1 MQLFGFE
8 ITRTSAEEKELENL
22 QAIVPQ
28 NQEEAVTEI
37 APGGIYGTYLDLEAS
52 AKTEADLV
60 TRYREMVL
68 QPECDQAVEDIINDA
83 IIMENNAYPVEIV
96 LDETNLSSRVKKL
109 IKEEFDNLMQM
120 MDFGN
125 KGYEIFR
132 RWYVDGRIYYQL
144 VIDKSNPREGI
155 KQLRYIDPRKIRKMR
170 EQKKK
175 TDARTG
181 NDLYPNIKE
190 FYVYNPK
197 GSTNNQQGIKIAP
210 DSICYVPSGLV
221 DSRNKMVLGYLHKAI
236 KPLNQLRMLE
246 DAVVIYRL
254 SRAPERRI
262 FYIDVGN
269 LPKMKA
275 EQYLRDMMVKHKNK
289 LVYDASTGEVRDDRR
304 HMTMLEDFW
313 LPRREGGRGTE
324 ITTLPG
330 GQNLGEMEDVL
341 YFQKK
346 LLKSLNVPVSRMEAE
361 VNFNIGRS
369 TEISRDEIKF
379 QKFINR
385 IRNKFAVLFDQLL
398 EIHLALK
405 GVMTRAEWKEIQN
418 SLTYNFA
425 NDNHFEELKQAEIM
439 TERLRL
445 LGEIDPLVGK
455 YFSMSW
461 VRKNVLRM
469 TEDEI
474 AIIGREIDM
483 EKDDEEDMMQFDS
496 EPAPQ
501 PSQEEFEPENPI
513 EVTDNRGKNLS
524 EEEKTLVESMTR
536 FYNSLSTDYEEDK
549 YDESSTG

>member
-8 ITRTSAEEKELENL
+8 IKKTSDEVSEKENL
-22 QAIVPQ
+22 QAIVPI

-37 APGGIYGTYLDLEAS
+37 APGGMYGTHLDLDAT
-52 AKTEADLV
+52 AKSEGDLV
-60 TRYREMVL
+60 TRYREMVM
-68 QPECDQAVEDIINDA
+68 QPECDAAVEDIINDA

-96 LDETNLSSRVKKL
+96 LDETKLPNRVKK
-109 IKEEFDNLMQM
+109 IVREEFDTILSLL
-120 MDFGN
+120 DFGN

-132 RWYVDGRIYYQL
+132 RWYVDGRIYYQI
-144 VIDKSNPREGI
+144 VIDKEKPPEGI
-155 KQLRYIDPRKIRKMR
+155 RDLRYVDPRKIKKMR
-170 EQKKK
+170 EQVEKKDPSGL
-175 TDARTG
+175 TE
-181 NDLYPNIKE
+181 YPRVKE
-190 FYVYNPK
+190 FYLYNPK
-197 GSTNNQQGIKIAP
+197 GMANQQQGIKIAP

-221 DSRNKMVLGYLHKAI
+221 DARNKMTLGYLHKAI

-269 LPKMKA
+269 LPKAKA

-289 LVYDASTGEVRDDRR
+289 LVYDASTGEIRDDRR

-330 GQNLGEMEDVL
+330 GQNLGEMDDVL

-385 IRNKFAVLFDQLL
+385 IRNKFAIIFDNLL

-405 GVMTRAEWKEIQN
+405 GVMTRSEWNEVKN
-418 SLTYNFA
+418 SITYNFA
-425 NDNHFEELKQAEIM
+425 NDNHFQELKQAEIM
-439 TERLRL
+439 SERLRL
-445 LGEIDPLVGK
+445 LGEVDPLVGK
-455 YFSMSW
+455 YFSLSW
-461 VRKNVLRM
+461 VRKNVLHM

-474 AIIGREIDM
+474 IAIDKQIEVEGSD
-483 EKDDEEDMMQFDS
+483 EDMQDVDT
-496 EPAPQ
+496 
-501 PSQEEFEPENPI
+501 QEQIQYDEMEPEDVI
-513 EVTDNRGKNLS
+513 SITDNTGNTTLS
-524 EEEKTLVESMTR
+524 EEEKILIESMTR
-536 FYNSLSTDYEEDK
+536 LYDSLSSEYEEDK
-549 YDESSTG
+549 DDESSTE

>member
-8 ITRTSAEEKELENL
+8 IKRTPAEERELDNL
-22 QAIVPQ
+22 QAIVPE

-37 APGGIYGTYLDLEAS
+37 APGGMYGTYLDLEAS

-60 TRYREMVL
+60 TRYREMML

-96 LDETNLSSRVKKL
+96 LDESNLSSRIKKA
-109 IKEEFDNLMQM
+109 IREEFNDILRML
-120 MDFGN
+120 DFGN

-132 RWYVDGRIYYQL
+132 RWYVDGRLYYQI
-144 VIDKSNPREGI
+144 VIDKEKPRDGI

-170 EQKKK
+170 EQKMKN
-175 TDARTG
+175 DPVTG
-181 NDLYPNIKE
+181 MEEYPRVKE
-190 FYVYNPK
+190 FYLYSPK
-197 GSTNNQQGIKIAP
+197 GNISNGQGLKIAP

-275 EQYLRDMMVKHKNK
+275 EQYIRDMMVKHKNK

-330 GQNLGEMEDVL
+330 GQNLGEMDDVL

-346 LLKSLNVPVSRMEAE
+346 LSKALNVPVSRMEAE

-385 IRNKFAVLFDQLL
+385 VRNKFAIMFDQLL
-398 EIHLALK
+398 EIHLTLK

-425 NDNHFEELKQAEIM
+425 NDNHFEELKQSEIM

-445 LGEIDPLVGK
+445 LSEIDPLVGK

-469 TEDEI
+469 TEDDI
-474 AIIGREIDM
+474 ALIGREIEL
-483 EKDDEEDMMQFDS
+483 EKDDEDMTQF
-496 EPAPQ
+496 EPVEQ
-501 PSQEEFEPENPI
+501 QEELEPENPMQ
-513 EVTDNRGKNLS
+513 VTDSTNKSLS
-524 EEEKTLVESMTR
+524 NEETALVESMTR
-536 FYNSLSTDYEEDK
+536 FYNSLSAEYEEDTH
-549 YDESSTG
+549 DESSG

>member
-8 ITRTSAEEKELENL
+8 IKRTAVEEAQQQAL
-22 QAIVPQ
+22 QAIVPS
-28 NQEEAVTEI
+28 NQEDAVI
-37 APGGIYGTYLDLEAS
+37 DVAPGSGGFYGSHMDLEAS
-52 AKTEADLV
+52 AKSEADLV
-60 TRYREMVL
+60 TKYREMAM

-83 IIMENNAYPVEIV
+83 VIMDNNVYPVEMV
-96 LDETNLSSRVKKL
+96 LDQSNLPSRVKKMVR
-109 IKEEFDNLMQM
+109 EEFNSLLYML
-120 MDFGN
+120 DFGN

-132 RWYVDGRIYYQL
+132 RWYVDGRLYYQI
-144 VIDKSNPREGI
+144 VIDKNSPRDGI

-170 EQKKK
+170 SQKKK
-175 TDARTG
+175 TDKDSGAT
-181 NDLYPNIKE
+181 LYPGKTE
-190 FYVYNPK
+190 FYLYNPT
-197 GSTNNQQGIKIAP
+197 GTYNNTQGIKIAP

-221 DSRNKMVLGYLHKAI
+221 DAKNKMNLSYLHKAI

-289 LVYDASTGEVRDDRR
+289 LVYDASTGEIRDDRR

-330 GQNLGEMEDVL
+330 GQNLGEMDDVL

-346 LLKSLNVPVSRMEAE
+346 LYKALSVPVSRMEAE

-369 TEISRDEIKF
+369 TEISRDEVKF
-379 QKFINR
+379 QKFVNR
-385 IRNKFAVLFDQLL
+385 LRNKFAELFDNLL

-405 GVMTRAEWKEIQN
+405 GVMTRGEWKEVSN
-418 SLTYNFA
+418 SVTYDFA
-425 NDNHFEELKQAEIM
+425 NDNMFQELKQSEIM
-439 TERLRL
+439 SERLRV
-445 LGEIDPLVGK
+445 LGEVDPLVGK
-455 YFSMSW
+455 YFSMNW
-461 VRKNVLRM
+461 VRKNVLHM

-474 AIIGREIDM
+474 LQIQKEVELERDNEDEMIPYASDQNEEI
-483 EKDDEEDMMQFDS
+483 
-496 EPAPQ
+496 EPA
-501 PSQEEFEPENPI
+501 NPI
-513 EVTDNRGKNLS
+513 EITDNTQSKVLS
-524 EEEKTLVESMTR
+524 TEEKGLVESMTR
-536 FYNSLSTDYEEDK
+536 FYNSLSSEYEED
-549 YDESSTG
+549 

>member
-8 ITRTSAEEKELENL
+8 ISRTSEEEAEKENL
-22 QAIVPQ
+22 QAIVPA
-28 NQEEAVTEI
+28 NQDEAVQEI
-37 APGGIYGTYLDLEAS
+37 APGGIYGTYLDMEAS

-60 TRYREMVL
+60 TRYREMAM
-68 QPECDQAVEDIINDA
+68 QPECDAAVEDIINDA
-83 IIMENNAYPVEIV
+83 IIMENNVYPVELI
-96 LDETNLSSRVKKL
+96 LDESKLPSRVKK
-109 IKEEFDNLMQM
+109 IVREEFDKLLEIL
-120 MDFGN
+120 DFGN

-132 RWYVDGRIYYQL
+132 RWYVDGRVYYQI
-144 VIDKSNPREGI
+144 VIDKNDPREGI
-155 KQLRYIDPRKIRKMR
+155 KELRYIDPRKIKKMR
-170 EQKKK
+170 ENKKK
-175 TDARTG
+175 TDPSTKLEMYPEAR
-181 NDLYPNIKE
+181 E

-197 GSTNNQQGIKIAP
+197 GITNQQQGVKIAP

-221 DSRNKMVLGYLHKAI
+221 DSRNKMTLGYLHKAI

-324 ITTLPG
+324 ITTLPA
-330 GQNLGEMEDVL
+330 GQNLGEMDDVL

-385 IRNKFAVLFDQLL
+385 IRNKFAVLFDNLL
-398 EIHLALK
+398 EIHLILR
-405 GVMTRAEWKEIQN
+405 GVMSRRDWERVRNNI
-418 SLTYNFA
+418 SYNFA
-425 NDNHFEELKQAEIM
+425 NDNHFEELKGAEIM

-445 LGEIDPLVGK
+445 LNDVDAVVGK

-461 VRKNVLRM
+461 VRKNVLQM
-469 TEDEI
+469 SEDEVI
-474 AIIGREIDM
+474 SIQKEIDYERNNEM
-483 EKDDEEDMMQFDS
+483 DDMVPYSAQQDVQQEEIEPEDVMTIHENNGKALSDEE
-496 EPAPQ
+496 
-501 PSQEEFEPENPI
+501 
-513 EVTDNRGKNLS
+513 KH
-524 EEEKTLVESMTR
+524 LVESMTR
-536 FYNSLSTDYEEDK
+536 FYNSLSNEYEEKDNG
-549 YDESSTG
+549 SS

>member
-8 ITRTSAEEKELENL
+8 IKRTAAEESQQQAL
-22 QAIVPQ
+22 QAIVPS
-28 NQEEAVTEI
+28 NQEDAVVDV
-37 APGGIYGTYLDLEAS
+37 APGSGGFYGSHMDLEAS
-52 AKTEADLV
+52 AKSEADLV
-60 TRYREMVL
+60 TKYREMSM

-83 IIMENNAYPVEIV
+83 VIMDNNVYPVEMV
-96 LDETNLSSRVKKL
+96 LDQSNLPARVKKMVR
-109 IKEEFDNLMQM
+109 EEFNSLLYML
-120 MDFGN
+120 DFGN

-132 RWYVDGRIYYQL
+132 RWYVDGRLYYQI
-144 VIDKSNPREGI
+144 VIDKNSPRDGV

-170 EQKKK
+170 SQKKK
-175 TDARTG
+175 TDQSSGAT
-181 NDLYPNIKE
+181 LYPGKTE
-190 FYVYNPK
+190 FYLYNPT
-197 GSTNNQQGIKIAP
+197 GTYNNTQGIKIAP

-221 DSRNKMVLGYLHKAI
+221 DAKNKMNLSYLHKAI

-330 GQNLGEMEDVL
+330 GQNLGEMDDVL

-346 LLKSLNVPVSRMEAE
+346 LYKALSVPVSRMEAE

-369 TEISRDEIKF
+369 TEISRDEVKF
-379 QKFINR
+379 QKFVNR
-385 IRNKFAVLFDQLL
+385 LRNKFAELFDNLL

-405 GVMTRAEWKEIQN
+405 GVMTRGEWKEVSN
-418 SLTYNFA
+418 SITYDFA
-425 NDNHFEELKQAEIM
+425 NDNMFQELKQSEIM
-439 TERLRL
+439 SERLRV
-445 LGEIDPLVGK
+445 LGEVDPLVGK
-455 YFSMSW
+455 YFSMNW
-461 VRKNVLRM
+461 VRKNVLHM
-469 TEDEI
+469 TEDDILQIQREVELERENEDEMIPYASDQNEEI
-474 AIIGREIDM
+474 
-483 EKDDEEDMMQFDS
+483 
-496 EPAPQ
+496 EPT
-501 PSQEEFEPENPI
+501 NPI
-513 EVTDNRGKNLS
+513 EITDNTQSKVLS
-524 EEEKTLVESMTR
+524 TEEKGLVESMTR
-536 FYNSLSTDYEEDK
+536 FYNSLSSEYEED
-549 YDESSTG
+549 

>member
-8 ITRTSAEEKELENL
+8 IKRTAAEEQELETL

-37 APGGIYGTYLDLEAS
+37 APGGMYGTYLDLEAS

-60 TRYREMVL
+60 TRYREMML

-96 LDETNLSSRVKKL
+96 LDESNLSSRIKKA
-109 IKEEFDNLMQM
+109 IREEFNDILRML
-120 MDFGN
+120 DFGN

-132 RWYVDGRIYYQL
+132 RWYVDGRLYYQI
-144 VIDKSNPREGI
+144 VIDKEKPRDGI

-175 TDARTG
+175 NDPVTG
-181 NDLYPNIKE
+181 MEEYPRVKE
-190 FYVYNPK
+190 FYLYSPK
-197 GSTNNQQGIKIAP
+197 GNISNGQGLKIAP

-275 EQYLRDMMVKHKNK
+275 EQYIRDMMVKHKNK

-330 GQNLGEMEDVL
+330 GQNLGEMDDVL

-346 LLKSLNVPVSRMEAE
+346 LSKALNVPVSRMEAE

-385 IRNKFAVLFDQLL
+385 VRNKFAVMFDQLL
-398 EIHLALK
+398 EIHLTLK

-425 NDNHFEELKQAEIM
+425 NDNHFEELKQSEIM

-445 LGEIDPLVGK
+445 LSEIDPLVGK

-469 TEDEI
+469 TEDDV
-474 AIIGREIDM
+474 ALIGREIEL
-483 EKDDEEDMMQFDS
+483 EKDDEDMTQF
-496 EPAPQ
+496 EPVEQ
-501 PSQEEFEPENPI
+501 QEELEPENPMQ
-513 EVTDNRGKNLS
+513 VTDSTNKSLS
-524 EEEKTLVESMTR
+524 NEETALVESMTR
-536 FYNSLSTDYEEDK
+536 FYNSLSAEYEEDTH
-549 YDESSTG
+549 DESSG

>member
-8 ITRTSAEEKELENL
+8 ISRTSAEERELATL
-22 QAIVPQ
+22 QAIVPNDQ
-28 NQEEAVTEI
+28 DEPTTEV
-37 APGGIYGTYLDLEAS
+37 AAGGHYGTHLDLEAT

-60 TRYREMVL
+60 TKYREMVM
-68 QPECDQAVEDIINDA
+68 QPECDQAVEDIVNDA
-83 IIMENNAYPVEIV
+83 IIMDDNAYPIEIV
-96 LDETNLSSRVKKL
+96 LDESNLSSRIKKVVR
-109 IKEEFDNLMQM
+109 EEFDDILRML
-120 MDFGN
+120 DFGN

-132 RWYVDGRIYYQL
+132 RWYVDGRLYYQI
-144 VIDKSNPREGI
+144 VIDKESPREGI

-175 TDARTG
+175 TDPSSGADEYPVAR
-181 NDLYPNIKE
+181 D
-190 FYVYNPK
+190 FYLYNPK
-197 GSTNNQQGIKIAP
+197 GNLSTNQGMKIAP
-210 DSICYVPSGLV
+210 DSICHVPSGLV
-221 DSRNKMVLGYLHKAI
+221 DSRNKMNLGYLHKAI

-330 GQNLGEMEDVL
+330 GQNLGEMDDVL

-346 LLKSLNVPVSRMEAE
+346 LSKALNVPVSRQEAE

-385 IRNKFAVLFDQLL
+385 ARNKFAIMFDQLI

-405 GVMTRAEWKEIQN
+405 GIMTRAEWKEAQN
-418 SLTYNFA
+418 SITYNFA
-425 NDNHFEELKQAEIM
+425 NDNHFEELKQSEIM

-455 YFSMSW
+455 YFSLSW
-461 VRKNVLRM
+461 VRKNVLKM
-469 TEDEI
+469 TEDDI
-474 AIIGREIDM
+474 AVIGREIEV
-483 EKDDEEDMMQFDS
+483 EKDDDEMLQF
-496 EPAPQ
+496 EPQ
-501 PSQEEFEPENPI
+501 SQQQEELEPENPMQ
-513 EVTDNRGKNLS
+513 VTDSTDKAMSS
-524 EEEKTLVESMTR
+524 EETALVESMTR
-536 FYNSLSTDYEEDK
+536 FYNSLSAEYEEDSH
-549 YDESSTG
+549 DESSG

>member
-109 IKEEFDNLMQM
+109 IKEEFDNLMHM
-120 MDFGN
+120 LDFGN

-181 NDLYPNIKE
+181 NDLYPDVKE

-197 GSTNNQQGIKIAP
+197 GSTNNQQGLKIAP

>member
-8 ITRTSAEEKELENL
+8 ITRTSAEEAEKQNL
-22 QAIVPQ
+22 QAIVPA
-28 NQEEAVTEI
+28 NQDEAVQEI
-37 APGGIYGTYLDLEAS
+37 APGGIYGTYLDMEAS

-60 TRYREMVL
+60 TRYREMAM
-68 QPECDQAVEDIINDA
+68 QPECDAAVEDIINDA
-83 IIMENNAYPVEIV
+83 IIMENNVYPVELI
-96 LDETNLSSRVKKL
+96 LDESKLPSRVKK
-109 IKEEFDNLMQM
+109 IVREEFDRLLEIL
-120 MDFGN
+120 DFGN

-132 RWYVDGRIYYQL
+132 RWYVDGRVYYQI
-144 VIDKSNPREGI
+144 VIDKNDPREGI
-155 KQLRYIDPRKIRKMR
+155 KELRYIDPRKIKKMR
-170 EQKKK
+170 ETKKK
-175 TDARTG
+175 TDASTKL
-181 NDLYPNIKE
+181 DLYPDTRE

-197 GSTNNQQGIKIAP
+197 GITNQQQGIKIAP

-330 GQNLGEMEDVL
+330 GQNLGEMEDVM

-385 IRNKFAVLFDQLL
+385 IRNKFAVLFDNLL
-398 EIHLALK
+398 EIHLVLR
-405 GVMTRAEWKEIQN
+405 GVMSRGDWEQVKNNI
-418 SLTYNFA
+418 SYNFT
-425 NDNHFEELKQAEIM
+425 NDNHFEELKGAEIM

-445 LGEIDPLVGK
+445 LNDVDAVVGK
-455 YFSMSW
+455 YFSMNW
-461 VRKNVLRM
+461 VRKNVLQM
-469 TEDEI
+469 SEDEI
-474 AIIGREIDM
+474 QNMQKEIDYERDNEM
-483 EKDDEEDMMQFDS
+483 DDMVPYSAQQQQDAQQEEAEPEDVMTIHESDGKVLSDEE
-496 EPAPQ
+496 
-501 PSQEEFEPENPI
+501 
-513 EVTDNRGKNLS
+513 KH
-524 EEEKTLVESMTR
+524 LVESMTR
-536 FYNSLSTDYEEDK
+536 FYNSLSNEYEEK
-549 YDESSTG
+549 ENGSS

>member
-8 ITRTSAEEKELENL
+8 ISRTSAEERELATL
-22 QAIVPQ
+22 QAIVPNDQ
-28 NQEEAVTEI
+28 DEPTTEV
-37 APGGIYGTYLDLEAS
+37 AAGGHYGTHLDLEAT

-60 TRYREMVL
+60 TKYREMVM
-68 QPECDQAVEDIINDA
+68 QPECDQAVEDIVNDA
-83 IIMENNAYPVEIV
+83 IIMDDNAYPIEIV
-96 LDETNLSSRVKKL
+96 LDESNLSSRIKKVVR
-109 IKEEFDNLMQM
+109 EEFDDILRML
-120 MDFGN
+120 DFGN

-132 RWYVDGRIYYQL
+132 RWYVDGRLYYQI
-144 VIDKSNPREGI
+144 VIDKESPRDGI

-170 EQKKK
+170 EQKKRVDPK
-175 TDARTG
+175 SGADEFPAA
-181 NDLYPNIKE
+181 KE
-190 FYVYNPK
+190 FYLYNPK
-197 GSTNNQQGIKIAP
+197 GNLSTNQGVKIAP
-210 DSICYVPSGLV
+210 DSICHVPSGLI
-221 DSRNKMVLGYLHKAI
+221 DSRNKMNLGYLHKAI

-330 GQNLGEMEDVL
+330 GQNLGEMDDVL

-346 LLKSLNVPVSRMEAE
+346 LSKALNVPVSRQEAE

-385 IRNKFAVLFDQLL
+385 ARNKFAIMFDQLI

-405 GVMTRAEWKEIQN
+405 GIMTRAEWKEAQN
-418 SLTYNFA
+418 SITYNFA
-425 NDNHFEELKQAEIM
+425 NDNHFEELKQSEIM

-455 YFSMSW
+455 YFSLSW
-461 VRKNVLRM
+461 VRKNVLKM
-469 TEDEI
+469 TEDDI
-474 AIIGREIDM
+474 AIIGREIEV
-483 EKDDEEDMMQFDS
+483 EKDDDEMLQF
-496 EPAPQ
+496 EPQ
-501 PSQEEFEPENPI
+501 SQQQEELEPDNPM
-513 EVTDNRGKNLS
+513 EVTDSTGKSLS
-524 EEEKTLVESMTR
+524 NEESALVESMTR
-536 FYNSLSTDYEEDK
+536 FYNSLSAEYEEDSH
-549 YDESSTG
+549 DESSG

>member
-1 MQLFGFE
+1 
-8 ITRTSAEEKELENL
+8 
-22 QAIVPQ
+22 
-28 NQEEAVTEI
+28 
-37 APGGIYGTYLDLEAS
+37 
-52 AKTEADLV
+52 
-60 TRYREMVL
+60 
-68 QPECDQAVEDIINDA
+68 
-83 IIMENNAYPVEIV
+83 
-96 LDETNLSSRVKKL
+96 
-109 IKEEFDNLMQM
+109 
-120 MDFGN
+120 
-125 KGYEIFR
+125 
-132 RWYVDGRIYYQL
+132 
-144 VIDKSNPREGI
+144 
-155 KQLRYIDPRKIRKMR
+155 MR

-181 NDLYPNIKE
+181 NDVYPDIRE

-197 GSTNNQQGIKIAP
+197 GSTNNQMGIKIAP

-398 EIHLALK
+398 EVHLALK
-405 GVMTRAEWKEIQN
+405 GIMTRAEWKEVQN
-418 SLTYNFA
+418 SLTYNFT

-455 YFSMSW
+455 YFSTAW

-513 EVTDNRGKNLS
+513 EVTDSRDKTLS

>member
-8 ITRTSAEEKELENL
+8 IKKTSDEVSEKENL
-22 QAIVPQ
+22 QAIVPI

-37 APGGIYGTYLDLEAS
+37 APGGMYGTHLDLDAT
-52 AKTEADLV
+52 AKSEGDLV
-60 TRYREMVL
+60 TRYREMVM
-68 QPECDQAVEDIINDA
+68 QPECDTAVEDIINDA

-96 LDETNLSSRVKKL
+96 LDETKLPNRVKK
-109 IKEEFDNLMQM
+109 IVREEFDKILSLL
-120 MDFGN
+120 DFGN

-132 RWYVDGRIYYQL
+132 RWYVDGRIYYQI
-144 VIDKSNPREGI
+144 VIDKEKPREGI
-155 KQLRYIDPRKIRKMR
+155 RDLRYVDPRKIKKMR
-170 EQKKK
+170 EQVEKKDPSGL
-175 TDARTG
+175 TE
-181 NDLYPNIKE
+181 YPRVKE
-190 FYVYNPK
+190 FYLYNPK
-197 GSTNNQQGIKIAP
+197 GMANQQQGIKIAP

-221 DSRNKMVLGYLHKAI
+221 DARNKMTLGYLHKAI

-269 LPKMKA
+269 LPKAKA

-330 GQNLGEMEDVL
+330 GQNLGEMDDVL

-385 IRNKFAVLFDQLL
+385 LRNKFAIIFDNLL

-405 GVMTRAEWKEIQN
+405 GVMTRSEWDEIKN
-418 SLTYNFA
+418 SITYNFA
-425 NDNHFEELKQAEIM
+425 NDNHFQELKQAEIM
-439 TERLRL
+439 SERLRL
-445 LGEIDPLVGK
+445 LGEVDPLVGK
-455 YFSMSW
+455 YFSLSW
-461 VRKNVLRM
+461 VRKNVLHM

-474 AIIGREIDM
+474 IAIDKQIEVEGSD
-483 EKDDEEDMMQFDS
+483 EDMQDVDT
-496 EPAPQ
+496 
-501 PSQEEFEPENPI
+501 QEQIQYDEMEPEDVI
-513 EVTDNRGKNLS
+513 SVTDNTGNTTLS
-524 EEEKTLVESMTR
+524 EEEKILIESMTR
-536 FYNSLSTDYEEDK
+536 LYDSLSSEYEEDK
-549 YDESSTG
+549 DDESSTE

>member
-1 MQLFGFE
+1 
-8 ITRTSAEEKELENL
+8 
-22 QAIVPQ
+22 
-28 NQEEAVTEI
+28 
-37 APGGIYGTYLDLEAS
+37 
-52 AKTEADLV
+52 
-60 TRYREMVL
+60 
-68 QPECDQAVEDIINDA
+68 
-83 IIMENNAYPVEIV
+83 
-96 LDETNLSSRVKKL
+96 
-109 IKEEFDNLMQM
+109 
-120 MDFGN
+120 
-125 KGYEIFR
+125 
-132 RWYVDGRIYYQL
+132 
-144 VIDKSNPREGI
+144 
-155 KQLRYIDPRKIRKMR
+155 MR
-170 EQKKK
+170 ENKKK
-175 TDARTG
+175 TDPSTKLEMYPEAR
-181 NDLYPNIKE
+181 E

-197 GSTNNQQGIKIAP
+197 GITNQQQGVKIAP

-221 DSRNKMVLGYLHKAI
+221 DSRNKMTLGYLHKAI

-324 ITTLPG
+324 ITTLPA
-330 GQNLGEMEDVL
+330 GQNLGEMDDVL

-385 IRNKFAVLFDQLL
+385 IRNKFAVLFDNLL
-398 EIHLALK
+398 EIHLILR
-405 GVMTRAEWKEIQN
+405 GVMSRRDWEHVRNNI
-418 SLTYNFA
+418 SYNFA
-425 NDNHFEELKQAEIM
+425 NDNHFEELKGAEIM

-445 LGEIDPLVGK
+445 LNDVDAVVGK

-461 VRKNVLRM
+461 VRKNVLQM
-469 TEDEI
+469 SEDEVI
-474 AIIGREIDM
+474 SIQKEIDYERNNEM
-483 EKDDEEDMMQFDS
+483 DDMVPYSAQQDVQQEEIEPEDVMTIHENNGKALSDEE
-496 EPAPQ
+496 
-501 PSQEEFEPENPI
+501 
-513 EVTDNRGKNLS
+513 KH
-524 EEEKTLVESMTR
+524 LVESMTR
-536 FYNSLSTDYEEDK
+536 FYNSLSNEYEEKDNG
-549 YDESSTG
+549 SS

>member
-8 ITRTSAEEKELENL
+8 ITRTSAEEAEKQNL
-22 QAIVPQ
+22 QAIVPA
-28 NQEEAVTEI
+28 NQDEVVQEI

-60 TRYREMVL
+60 TRYREMAM
-68 QPECDQAVEDIINDA
+68 QPECDAAVEDIINDA
-83 IIMENNAYPVEIV
+83 IIMENNVYPVEVI
-96 LDETNLSSRVKKL
+96 LDESKLPTRVKK
-109 IKEEFDNLMQM
+109 IVREEFDRLLEIL
-120 MDFGN
+120 DFGN

-132 RWYVDGRIYYQL
+132 RWYVDGRIYYQI
-144 VIDKSNPREGI
+144 VIDKNDPREGI
-155 KQLRYIDPRKIRKMR
+155 KELRYIDPRKIKKMR

-175 TDARTG
+175 TDPSTKL
-181 NDLYPNIKE
+181 DLYPDARE
-190 FYVYNPK
+190 FYIYNPK
-197 GSTNNQQGIKIAP
+197 GITNQQQGIKIAP

-221 DSRNKMVLGYLHKAI
+221 DSINKMVLGYLHKAI

-330 GQNLGEMEDVL
+330 GQNLGEMEDVM

-385 IRNKFAVLFDQLL
+385 IRNKFAVLFDNLL
-398 EIHLALK
+398 EIHLVLR
-405 GVMTRAEWKEIQN
+405 GVMSRGDWEQVKNNI
-418 SLTYNFA
+418 SYNFA
-425 NDNHFEELKQAEIM
+425 NDNHFEELKGAEIM

-445 LGEIDPLVGK
+445 LNDVDAVVGK
-455 YFSMSW
+455 YFSMNW
-461 VRKNVLRM
+461 VRKNVLQM
-469 TEDEI
+469 SEDEI
-474 AIIGREIDM
+474 QNMQKEIDYERDNEM
-483 EKDDEEDMMQFDS
+483 DDMVPYSAQQQQDAQQEEAEPEDVMTIHESDSKVLSDEE
-496 EPAPQ
+496 
-501 PSQEEFEPENPI
+501 
-513 EVTDNRGKNLS
+513 KH
-524 EEEKTLVESMTR
+524 LVESMTR
-536 FYNSLSTDYEEDK
+536 FYNSLSNEYEEK
-549 YDESSTG
+549 ENGSS

>member
-8 ITRTSAEEKELENL
+8 IKKTPAELEERDNL
-22 QAIVPQ
+22 QAIVPV

-37 APGGIYGTYLDLEAS
+37 APGGMYGTHLDLDAT
-52 AKTEADLV
+52 AKSEGDLV
-60 TRYREMVL
+60 TRYREMVM
-68 QPECDQAVEDIINDA
+68 QPECDTAVEDIINDA

-96 LDETNLSSRVKKL
+96 LDETNLPNRVKK
-109 IKEEFDNLMQM
+109 IVREEFDNVLSLL
-120 MDFGN
+120 DFGN

-132 RWYVDGRIYYQL
+132 RWYVDGRVYYQI
-144 VIDKSNPREGI
+144 VIDKDKPREGI
-155 KQLRYIDPRKIRKMR
+155 KELRYVDPRKIKKMR
-170 EQKKK
+170 EQVEKK
-175 TDARTG
+175 DPTG
-181 NDLYPNIKE
+181 LTEYPRVKE
-190 FYVYNPK
+190 FYLYNPK
-197 GSTNNQQGIKIAP
+197 GMVNQQQGVKIAP

-221 DSRNKMVLGYLHKAI
+221 DARNKMTLGHLHKAI

-269 LPKMKA
+269 LPKAKA

-289 LVYDASTGEVRDDRR
+289 LVYDANTGEIRDDRR

-330 GQNLGEMEDVL
+330 GQNLGEMDDVL

-385 IRNKFAVLFDQLL
+385 IRNKFASLFDNLL

-405 GVMTRAEWKEIQN
+405 GVMTRSEWDEVKN
-418 SLTYNFA
+418 SITYNFA
-425 NDNHFEELKQAEIM
+425 NDNHFQELKQAEIM
-439 TERLRL
+439 SERLRL
-445 LGEIDPLVGK
+445 LGEVDPLVGK
-455 YFSMSW
+455 YFSLSW

-474 AIIGREIDM
+474 IAINKEI
-483 EKDDEEDMMQFDS
+483 EVEGS
-496 EPAPQ
+496 G
-501 PSQEEFEPENPI
+501 EEFDNIDTQEQLVYDDIEPENPI
-513 EVTDNRGKNLS
+513 QVTDNTNKSLTS
-524 EEEKTLVESMTR
+524 EETALVESMTR
-536 FYNSLSTDYEEDK
+536 FYNSLSSEYEEDNH
-549 YDESSTG
+549 DESSG

>member
-8 ITRTSAEEKELENL
+8 ISRTSAEERELATL
-22 QAIVPQ
+22 QAIVPD
-28 NQEEAVTEI
+28 NQDEPTTEI
-37 APGGIYGTYLDLEAS
+37 AAGGHYGTHLDLEAT

-60 TRYREMVL
+60 TKYREMVM
-68 QPECDQAVEDIINDA
+68 QPECDQAVEDIVNDA
-83 IIMENNAYPVEIV
+83 IIMDDNAYPIEIV
-96 LDETNLSSRVKKL
+96 LDESNLSSRIKKVVR
-109 IKEEFDNLMQM
+109 EEFDDILRML
-120 MDFGN
+120 DFGN

-132 RWYVDGRIYYQL
+132 RWYVDGRLYYQI
-144 VIDKSNPREGI
+144 VIDKESPREGI

-175 TDARTG
+175 TDPSSGTDEYPVAR
-181 NDLYPNIKE
+181 D
-190 FYVYNPK
+190 FYLYNPK
-197 GSTNNQQGIKIAP
+197 GNLSTNQGMKIAP
-210 DSICYVPSGLV
+210 DSICHVPSGLV
-221 DSRNKMVLGYLHKAI
+221 DSRNKMNLGYLHKAI

-330 GQNLGEMEDVL
+330 GQNLGEMDDVL

-346 LLKSLNVPVSRMEAE
+346 LSKALNVPVSRQEAE

-385 IRNKFAVLFDQLL
+385 ARNKFAIMFDQLI

-405 GVMTRAEWKEIQN
+405 GIMTRAEWKEAQN
-418 SLTYNFA
+418 SITYNFA
-425 NDNHFEELKQAEIM
+425 NDNHFEELKQSEIM

-455 YFSMSW
+455 YFSLSW
-461 VRKNVLRM
+461 VRKNVLKM
-469 TEDEI
+469 TEDDI
-474 AIIGREIDM
+474 AVIGREIEV
-483 EKDDEEDMMQFDS
+483 EKDDDEMLQF
-496 EPAPQ
+496 EPQ
-501 PSQEEFEPENPI
+501 SQQQEELEPENPMQ
-513 EVTDNRGKNLS
+513 VTDSTDKAMSN
-524 EEEKTLVESMTR
+524 EETALVESMTR
-536 FYNSLSTDYEEDK
+536 FYNSLSAEYEEDSH
-549 YDESSTG
+549 DESSG

>member
-8 ITRTSAEEKELENL
+8 ISRTSEEEAEKENL
-22 QAIVPQ
+22 QAIVPA
-28 NQEEAVTEI
+28 NQDEAVQEI
-37 APGGIYGTYLDLEAS
+37 APGGIYGTYLDMEAS

-60 TRYREMVL
+60 TRYREMAM
-68 QPECDQAVEDIINDA
+68 QPECDAAVEDIINDA
-83 IIMENNAYPVEIV
+83 IIMENNVYPVELI
-96 LDETNLSSRVKKL
+96 LDESKLPSRVKK
-109 IKEEFDNLMQM
+109 IVREEFDRLLEIL
-120 MDFGN
+120 DFGN

-132 RWYVDGRIYYQL
+132 RWYVDGRVYYQI
-144 VIDKSNPREGI
+144 VIDKNDPREGI
-155 KQLRYIDPRKIRKMR
+155 KELRYIDPRKIKKMR
-170 EQKKK
+170 ENKKK
-175 TDARTG
+175 TDPSTKLEMYPEAR
-181 NDLYPNIKE
+181 E

-197 GSTNNQQGIKIAP
+197 GITNQQQGVKIAP

-221 DSRNKMVLGYLHKAI
+221 DSRNKMTLGYLHKAI

-324 ITTLPG
+324 ITTLPA
-330 GQNLGEMEDVL
+330 GQNLGEMDDVL

-385 IRNKFAVLFDQLL
+385 IRNKFAVLFDNLL
-398 EIHLALK
+398 EIHLILR
-405 GVMTRAEWKEIQN
+405 GVMSRRDWEHVRNNI
-418 SLTYNFA
+418 SYNFA
-425 NDNHFEELKQAEIM
+425 NDNHFEELKGAEIM

-445 LGEIDPLVGK
+445 LNDVDAVVGK

-461 VRKNVLRM
+461 VRKNVLQM
-469 TEDEI
+469 SEDEVI
-474 AIIGREIDM
+474 SIQKEIDYERNNEM
-483 EKDDEEDMMQFDS
+483 DDMVPYSAQQDVQQEEIEPEDVMTIHENNGKALSDEE
-496 EPAPQ
+496 
-501 PSQEEFEPENPI
+501 
-513 EVTDNRGKNLS
+513 KH
-524 EEEKTLVESMTR
+524 LVESMTR
-536 FYNSLSTDYEEDK
+536 FYNSLSNEYEEKDNG
-549 YDESSTG
+549 SS

>member
-8 ITRTSAEEKELENL
+8 ISRTSAEERELATL
-22 QAIVPQ
+22 QAIVPD
-28 NQEEAVTEI
+28 NQDEPTTEI
-37 APGGIYGTYLDLEAS
+37 AAGGHYGTHLDLEAT

-60 TRYREMVL
+60 TKYREMVM
-68 QPECDQAVEDIINDA
+68 QPECDQAVEDIVNDA
-83 IIMENNAYPVEIV
+83 IIMDDNAYPIEIV
-96 LDETNLSSRVKKL
+96 LDESNLSSRIKKVVR
-109 IKEEFDNLMQM
+109 EEFDDILRML
-120 MDFGN
+120 DFGN

-132 RWYVDGRIYYQL
+132 RWYVDGRLYYQI
-144 VIDKSNPREGI
+144 VIDKESPREGI

-175 TDARTG
+175 TDPSSGADEYPVAR
-181 NDLYPNIKE
+181 D
-190 FYVYNPK
+190 FYLYNPK
-197 GSTNNQQGIKIAP
+197 GNLSTNQGMKIAP
-210 DSICYVPSGLV
+210 DSICHVPSGLV
-221 DSRNKMVLGYLHKAI
+221 DSRNKMNLGYLHKAI

-330 GQNLGEMEDVL
+330 GQNLGEMDDVL

-346 LLKSLNVPVSRMEAE
+346 LSKALNVPVSRQEAE

-385 IRNKFAVLFDQLL
+385 ARNKFAIMFDQLI

-405 GVMTRAEWKEIQN
+405 GIMTRAEWKEAQN
-418 SLTYNFA
+418 SITYNFA
-425 NDNHFEELKQAEIM
+425 NDNHFEELKQSEIM

-455 YFSMSW
+455 YFSLSW
-461 VRKNVLRM
+461 VRKNVLKM
-469 TEDEI
+469 TEDDI
-474 AIIGREIDM
+474 AVIGREIEV
-483 EKDDEEDMMQFDS
+483 EKDDDEMLQF
-496 EPAPQ
+496 EPQ
-501 PSQEEFEPENPI
+501 SQQQEELEPENPMQ
-513 EVTDNRGKNLS
+513 VTDSTDKAMSN
-524 EEEKTLVESMTR
+524 EETALVESMTR
-536 FYNSLSTDYEEDK
+536 FYNSLSAEYEEDSH
-549 YDESSTG
+549 DESSG

>member
-8 ITRTSAEEKELENL
+8 ISRTSAEERELATL
-22 QAIVPQ
+22 QAIVPD
-28 NQEEAVTEI
+28 NQDEPTTEI
-37 APGGIYGTYLDLEAS
+37 AAGGHYGTHLDLEAT

-60 TRYREMVL
+60 TKYREMVM
-68 QPECDQAVEDIINDA
+68 QPECDQAVEDIVNDA
-83 IIMENNAYPVEIV
+83 IIMDDNAYPIEIV
-96 LDETNLSSRVKKL
+96 LDESNLSSRIKKVVR
-109 IKEEFDNLMQM
+109 EEFDDILRML
-120 MDFGN
+120 DFGN

-132 RWYVDGRIYYQL
+132 RWYVDGRLYYQI
-144 VIDKSNPREGI
+144 VIDKESPREGI

-175 TDARTG
+175 TDPSSGADEYPVAR
-181 NDLYPNIKE
+181 D
-190 FYVYNPK
+190 FYLYNPK
-197 GSTNNQQGIKIAP
+197 GNLSTNQGLKIAP
-210 DSICYVPSGLV
+210 DSICHVPSGLV
-221 DSRNKMVLGYLHKAI
+221 DSRNKMNLGYLHKAI

-346 LLKSLNVPVSRMEAE
+346 LSKALNVPVSRQEAE

-385 IRNKFAVLFDQLL
+385 ARNKFAIMFDQLI

-405 GVMTRAEWKEIQN
+405 GIMTRAEWKEAQN
-418 SLTYNFA
+418 SITYNFA
-425 NDNHFEELKQAEIM
+425 NDNHFEELKQSEIM

-455 YFSMSW
+455 YFSLSW
-461 VRKNVLRM
+461 VRKNVLKM
-469 TEDEI
+469 TEDDI
-474 AIIGREIDM
+474 AVIGREIEV
-483 EKDDEEDMMQFDS
+483 EKDDDEMLQF
-496 EPAPQ
+496 EPQ
-501 PSQEEFEPENPI
+501 SQQQEELEPENPMQ
-513 EVTDNRGKNLS
+513 VTDSTDKAMSN
-524 EEEKTLVESMTR
+524 EETALVESMTR
-536 FYNSLSTDYEEDK
+536 FYNSLSAEYEEDSH
-549 YDESSTG
+549 DESSG

>member
-8 ITRTSAEEKELENL
+8 ISRTSAEERELATL
-22 QAIVPQ
+22 QAIVPD
-28 NQEEAVTEI
+28 NQDEPTTEI
-37 APGGIYGTYLDLEAS
+37 AAGGHYGTHLDLEAT

-60 TRYREMVL
+60 TKYREMVM
-68 QPECDQAVEDIINDA
+68 QPECDQAVEDIVNDA
-83 IIMENNAYPVEIV
+83 IIMDDNAYPIEIV
-96 LDETNLSSRVKKL
+96 LDESNLSSRIKKVVR
-109 IKEEFDNLMQM
+109 EEFDDILRML
-120 MDFGN
+120 DFGN

-132 RWYVDGRIYYQL
+132 RWYVDGRLYYQI
-144 VIDKSNPREGI
+144 VIDKESPREGI

-175 TDARTG
+175 TDPSSGADEYPAAR
-181 NDLYPNIKE
+181 D
-190 FYVYNPK
+190 FYLYNPK
-197 GSTNNQQGIKIAP
+197 GNLSTNQGLKIAP
-210 DSICYVPSGLV
+210 DSICHVPSGLV
-221 DSRNKMVLGYLHKAI
+221 DSRNKMNLGYLHKAI

-346 LLKSLNVPVSRMEAE
+346 LSKALNVPVSRQEAE

-385 IRNKFAVLFDQLL
+385 ARNKFAIMFDQLI

-405 GVMTRAEWKEIQN
+405 GIMTRAEWKEAQN
-418 SLTYNFA
+418 SITYNFA
-425 NDNHFEELKQAEIM
+425 NDNHFEELKQSEIM

-455 YFSMSW
+455 YFSLSW
-461 VRKNVLRM
+461 VRKNVLKM
-469 TEDEI
+469 TEDDI
-474 AIIGREIDM
+474 AVIGREIEV
-483 EKDDEEDMMQFDS
+483 EKDDDEMLQF
-496 EPAPQ
+496 EPQ
-501 PSQEEFEPENPI
+501 SQQQEELEPENPMQ
-513 EVTDNRGKNLS
+513 VTDSTDKAMSN
-524 EEEKTLVESMTR
+524 EETALVESMTR
-536 FYNSLSTDYEEDK
+536 FYNSLSAEYEEDSH
-549 YDESSTG
+549 DESSG